1 MKLNIQNWR
10 DRNGSDLDKARRLLD
25 NREVSGDYISK
36 VTGINNTS
44 ISNYRTGKTD
54 VSRAKWEIVNR
65 LAQMQDMLDLSPYIG
80 ENGENVIKFS
90 SVLNEFF
97 SENREAYKDDKRF
110 LGMIK
115 VLEDIVATDPQLL
128 VELMKPFFVEEK

>member
-36 VTGINNTS
+36 ITGINNTS

-90 SVLNEFF
+90 NVLNEFF
-97 SENREAYKDDKRF
+97 SENKEAYKDDRRF